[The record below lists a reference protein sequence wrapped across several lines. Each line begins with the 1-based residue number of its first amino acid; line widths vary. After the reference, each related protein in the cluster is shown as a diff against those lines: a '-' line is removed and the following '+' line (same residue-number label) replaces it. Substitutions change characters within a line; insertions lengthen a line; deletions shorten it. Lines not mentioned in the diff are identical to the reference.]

1 MPEVRRL
8 LARAGV
14 VDPESLEA
22 YRSLGG
28 YEALARATERGPAWV
43 LSELEASGLLGRGG
57 AAFPA
62 GRKWRAV
69 AEAAGRRRVVCNAD
83 ESEPGTF
90 KDRVLMEED
99 PFAVVEAMTIAGLT
113 VAAEDGLVYVR
124 GEYRLAAARLRRA
137 IDQAERAGLLGADVA
152 GTGRAFRIRV
162 VRGAGAYIC
171 GEETALFNSVE
182 GRRGEPRNKPPFP
195 TQAGLFGDPT
205 LVNNVETLCNVPIV
219 VLEGASGFRRYGT
232 DRSTGTKLFC
242 VSGHVER
249 PELYEVPFGTT
260 LGELL
265 ALAGGVWRGRR
276 LQAVLCGGAAG
287 TFLGPDRLD
296 LPLTFEGLRPVGGT
310 VGSGAVI
317 VLDET
322 ASLWD
327 VVLRVARFFQE
338 ESCGQC
344 VPCRIGTQRQLEIV
358 TRLASGRAR
367 PEDPQLLADI
377 GAAMTDASICGLGQ
391 TAAGAVL
398 SALALRPGASSS
410 SNGGTSAA
418 HGRPGEIV

>member
-8 LARAGV
+8 LARVGV
-14 VDPESLEA
+14 ADPESLED
-22 YRSLGG
+22 YRRAHGCD
-28 YEALARATERGPAWV
+28 ALTKAVQAGPEWV

-69 AEAAGRRRVVCNAD
+69 AGASGRRRVVCNAD

-99 PFAVVEAMTIAGLT
+99 PFAIVEAMAIAGVT
-113 VAAEDGLVYVR
+113 VGAEEGLVYVR
-124 GEYRLAAARLRRA
+124 GEYRLAADRLQRA
-137 IDQAERAGLLGADVA
+137 IEKAQDAGFVGVNAS
-152 GTGRAFRIRV
+152 GSGRAFRIQIF
-162 VRGAGAYIC
+162 RGAGAYIC

-195 TQAGLFGDPT
+195 TQVGLFGDPT
-205 LVNNVETLCNVPIV
+205 LVNNVETLCNVPL
-219 VLEGASGFRRYGT
+219 VLRDGAAGFRRYGT

-249 PELYEVPFGTT
+249 PGLYEVPFGTT
-260 LGELL
+260 LRELL
-265 ALAGGVWRGRR
+265 SLAGGVWRGRG
-276 LQAVLCGGAAG
+276 LKAVLCGGAAG
-287 TFLGPDRLD
+287 TFLGPERLD
-296 LPLTFEGLRPVGGT
+296 VPLTFEDLRTVGGT
-310 VGSGAVI
+310 IGSGAVI

-322 ASLWD
+322 APLWD

-344 VPCRIGTQRQLEIV
+344 VPCRVGTQRQLELV
-358 TRLASGRAR
+358 GRLASGSGNPGDA
-367 PEDPQLLADI
+367 ELLEEI
-377 GAAMTDASICGLGQ
+377 GSAMTDASICGLGQ
-391 TAAGAVL
+391 TASGAVL
-398 SALALRPGASSS
+398 SALALVR
-410 SNGGTSAA
+410 GGSA
-418 HGRPGEIV
+418 

>member
-8 LARAGV
+8 LARVGG
-14 VDPESLEA
+14 VDPESLEE
-22 YRSLGG
+22 YRRADG
-28 YEALARATERGPAWV
+28 YNALNLAVKRGAPWV
-43 LSELEASGLLGRGG
+43 LSELETSGLLGRGG

-69 AEAAGRRRVVCNAD
+69 AASRGRRRVVCNAD

-113 VAAEDGLVYVR
+113 VGAEDGLVYVR
-124 GEYRLAAARLRRA
+124 GEYRLAADRLQQAIRKAEEARL
-137 IDQAERAGLLGADVA
+137 LGDDVA
-152 GTGRAFRIRV
+152 GSGRGFRIQIF
-162 VRGAGAYIC
+162 RGAGAYIC
-171 GEETALFNSVE
+171 GEETSLFNSVE

-195 TQAGLFGDPT
+195 TEAGLFGDPT
-205 LVNNVETLCNVPIV
+205 LVNNVETLCNVPM
-219 VLEGASGFRRYGT
+219 VLREGAGGFRRYGT

-242 VSGHVER
+242 LSGHVER
-249 PELYEVPFGTT
+249 PGLYEVPLGTT
-260 LGELL
+260 LRELL
-265 ALAGGVWRGRR
+265 ALAGGVWQGRR

-296 LPLTFEGLRPVGGT
+296 LPLTFEDLRAAGGT

-317 VLDET
+317 VMDET

-327 VVLRVARFFQE
+327 SVLRVARFFQE

-344 VPCRIGTQRQLEIV
+344 VPCRVGTQRQLEIIQ
-358 TRLASGRAR
+358 RLASGQGR
-367 PEDPQLLADI
+367 PGDIELLREI
-377 GAAMTDASICGLGQ
+377 GATMTDASICGLGQ
-391 TAAGAVL
+391 TASGAVL
-398 SALALRPGASSS
+398 TALALVSGAP
-410 SNGGTSAA
+410 A
-418 HGRPGEIV
+418 

>member
-1 MPEVRRL
+1 MREVRRL
-8 LARAGV
+8 LERVGTA
-14 VDPESLEA
+14 DPESLEA
-22 YRSLGG
+22 YQDAHG
-28 YEALARATERGPAWV
+28 YEALARAVEHGPAWV

-69 AEAAGRRRVVCNAD
+69 AGAAGRRRVVCNAD

-99 PFAVVEAMTIAGLT
+99 PFAVIEAMTIAGLT
-113 VAAEDGLVYVR
+113 VGAEDGLIYVR
-124 GEYRLAAARLRRA
+124 GEYRLAADRLQRA
-137 IDQAERAGLLGADVA
+137 IEKARAAGLLGARVA
-152 GTGRAFRIRV
+152 GSEQAFDILIF
-162 VRGAGAYIC
+162 RGAGAYIC

-195 TQAGLFGDPT
+195 TQVGLFGDPT
-205 LVNNVETLCNVPIV
+205 LINNVETLCNVLII
-219 VLEGASGFRRYGT
+219 LREDAAGFRRYGT

-249 PELYEVPFGTT
+249 PGLYEVPFGTT
-260 LGELL
+260 LGALI
-265 ALAGGVWRGRR
+265 ALAGGVWQGRR

-287 TFLGPDRLD
+287 TFLGPQRLD
-296 LPLTFEGLRPVGGT
+296 LPLTFEDLRTVGGT

-322 ASLWD
+322 APLWD
-327 VVLRVARFFQE
+327 VVLRVARFFKE

-344 VPCRIGTQRQLEIV
+344 VPCRVGTQRQMEIV
-358 TRLASGRAR
+358 SRLASGRGI
-367 PEDPQLLADI
+367 PGDPLLLEEI
-377 GAAMTDASICGLGQ
+377 GVAMTDASICGLGQ
-391 TAAGAVL
+391 TASSAVL
-398 SALALRPGASSS
+398 SALTLIR
-410 SNGGTSAA
+410 GGSM
-418 HGRPGEIV
+418 

>member
-8 LARAGV
+8 LARLGT
-14 VDPESLEA
+14 VDPESLEG
-22 YRSLGG
+22 YRGAGG
-28 YEALARATERGPAWV
+28 YTALAATVERGTEWV

-69 AEAAGRRRVVCNAD
+69 AGARGRRRVVCNAD

-99 PFAVVEAMTIAGLT
+99 PFAVVEAMTIAGLA
-113 VAAEDGLVYVR
+113 VGSEDGLVYIR
-124 GEYRLAAARLRRA
+124 GEYQLAAERMRQAIRRA
-137 IDQAERAGLLGADVA
+137 EDAGLLGADAA
-152 GTGRAFRIRV
+152 GSGRAFRIQV
-162 VRGAGAYIC
+162 FRGAGAYIC

-195 TQAGLFGDPT
+195 TQVGLFGDPT
-205 LVNNVETLCNVPIV
+205 LINNVETLCNVPV
-219 VLEGASGFRRYGT
+219 VLREGAAGFRRYGT
-232 DRSTGTKLFC
+232 DRSAGTKLFC
-242 VSGHVER
+242 LSGHVER
-249 PELYEVPFGTT
+249 PGLYEVPFGTP
-260 LGELL
+260 LRELL
-265 ALAGGVWRGRR
+265 ALAGGVWRGRA
-276 LQAVLCGGAAG
+276 LKAVLCGGAAG
-287 TFLGPDRLD
+287 TFLGPERLD
-296 LPLTFEGLRPVGGT
+296 VPLTFEDLGAVGGT

-317 VLDET
+317 VVDET
-322 ASLWD
+322 GSLWD

-344 VPCRIGTQRQLEIV
+344 VPCRVGTQRQLEIV
-358 TRLASGRAR
+358 ERLASGRGTPA
-367 PEDPQLLADI
+367 DAALLREI

-398 SALALRPGASSS
+398 SALALVPGV
-410 SNGGTSAA
+410 SA
-418 HGRPGEIV
+418 

>member
-8 LARAGV
+8 LARVGV
-14 VDPESLEA
+14 ADPESLED
-22 YRSLGG
+22 YRRAHGW
-28 YEALARATERGPAWV
+28 EALTKAVQAGPEWV

-69 AEAAGRRRVVCNAD
+69 AGARGRRRVVCNAD

-99 PFAVVEAMTIAGLT
+99 PFAIVEAMTIAGLT
-113 VAAEDGLVYVR
+113 VGAEDGLVYVR
-124 GEYRLAAARLRRA
+124 GEYRLAADRLQRA
-137 IDQAERAGLLGADVA
+137 IKQAQDAGIVGANTA
-152 GTGRAFRIRV
+152 GSGREFRIRIF
-162 VRGAGAYIC
+162 RGAGAYIC
-171 GEETALFNSVE
+171 GEETALFNSAE

-205 LVNNVETLCNVPIV
+205 LVNNVETLCNVPL
-219 VLEGASGFRRYGT
+219 VLRDGAAGFRRYGT

-249 PELYEVPFGTT
+249 PGLYEVPFGTT
-260 LGELL
+260 LRALL
-265 ALAGGVWRGRR
+265 SLAGGVWQGRR

-287 TFLGPDRLD
+287 TFLGPERLD
-296 LPLTFEGLRPVGGT
+296 VPLTFEDLRTLGGT
-310 VGSGAVI
+310 IGSGAVI
-317 VLDET
+317 VLDDT
-322 ASLWD
+322 APLWD

-344 VPCRIGTQRQLEIV
+344 VPCRVGTQRQWEIV
-358 TRLASGRAR
+358 ERLASGRAK
-367 PEDPQLLADI
+367 PGDAELLEEI

-391 TAAGAVL
+391 TASGAVL
-398 SALALRPGASSS
+398 SALTLMR
-410 SNGGTSAA
+410 GGSA
-418 HGRPGEIV
+418 